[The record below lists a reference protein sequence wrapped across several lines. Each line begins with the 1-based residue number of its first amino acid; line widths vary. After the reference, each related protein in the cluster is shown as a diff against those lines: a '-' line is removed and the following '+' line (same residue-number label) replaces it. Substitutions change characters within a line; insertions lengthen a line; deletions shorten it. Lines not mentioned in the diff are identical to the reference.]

1 MRLEHLLSGALLIRY
16 SLAALALQNYG
27 NIALGVEDRIL
38 DVALGKLRFAKFIDM
53 IKEMR

>member
-16 SLAALALQNYG
+16 SLAALGLQNYG